1 MDYLTMTNSETV
13 TIFDEIVNCG
23 ILEEDSVVVFGAG
36 HGDGKF
42 LETLLE
48 YNGSFEKGRITAID
62 VDSKKIKSLSRK
74 FSNEEILFLE
84 TSLQNYIDSEPENS
98 DWIVIT
104 GVFDNNLYGESQHDY
119 VDSVVNNSLQYVD
132 KGVMFSIKEEI
143 SENFIYSMLYFFVS
157 LKNNYERV
165 TIKKVTNGN
174 YIFCIFKQ

>member
-1 MDYLTMTNSETV
+1 MDITTMTNVEEI

-36 HGDGKF
+36 HSNGKF

-62 VDSKKIKSLSRK
+62 VDSKKIKTLSRK

-84 TSLQNYIDSEPENS
+84 TSLQNYIDCEPENS
-98 DWIVIT
+98 DWIVMT
-104 GVFDNNLYGESQHDY
+104 GVFNNNLYGESQHDY
-119 VDSVVNNSLQYVD
+119 VESVVNNSLQYVD
-132 KGVMFSIKEEI
+132 KGVVFSIKEEI
-143 SENFIYSMLYFFVS
+143 SENFTYSMLYFFVS

-165 TIKKVTNGN
+165 TIKKITNDN

>member
-1 MDYLTMTNSETV
+1 MTNGETI

-36 HGDGKF
+36 HSDGKF

-48 YNGSFEKGRITAID
+48 YNGSFEKGLITAID
-62 VDSKKIKSLSRK
+62 ADPKKIKNLSKK
-74 FSNEEILFLE
+74 FANEEVLFLE
-84 TSLQNYIDSEPENS
+84 TSLQTHIDSEPDNS

-104 GVFDNNLYGESQHDY
+104 GVFDNDLYGESQHDY
-119 VDSVVNNSLQYVD
+119 VDFVVNNSLQYVN
-132 KGVMFSIKEEI
+132 KGVIFSIKEEI
-143 SENFIYSMLYFFVS
+143 SENFMYSMLYFFVS
-157 LKNNYERV
+157 LKSNYERV